1 MEGQIT
7 IFSANLDRKTYG
19 RGNILVGP
27 WKTGRNILRRKDRIE
42 WEKFWEGVSCE

>member
-19 RGNILVGP
+19 RGHILVVP

-42 WEKFWEGVSCE
+42 

>member
-7 IFSANLDRKTYG
+7 IFSANPDRKTYG

-42 WEKFWEGVSCE
+42 EKTG

>member
-7 IFSANLDRKTYG
+7 VFGANLDGKTYG
-19 RGNILVGP
+19 RGNILVGS

-42 WEKFWEGVSCE
+42 